1 MHTQQKEVAEKNKRK
16 YIKRIATIW
25 FRGKNAMPKQAKT
38 LNAVEIR
45 KVLDYVATRKH
56 SLRNRA
62 LVMFM
67 FNTGVRVSECANL
80 RYDQV
85 VDADG
90 NVRSEIR
97 LDANQTKTKDARTI
111 FVNEKLQK
119 ELAKYIAVYKPTLN
133 SSKFFYSQK
142 QSSDGFSANTLTQ
155 YFHYLY
161 KRVGIDGAS
170 SHSSRRSYITK
181 LSSLGVGVRVI
192 MGLSGHKQLSS
203 VQCYID
209 CNDDQKR
216 AACEFELLSI

>member
-1 MHTQQKEVAEKNKRK
+1 MLTRQKEVAEKNKRK

-111 FVNEKLQK
+111 FVNEK
-119 ELAKYIAVYKPTLN
+119 
-133 SSKFFYSQK
+133 
-142 QSSDGFSANTLTQ
+142 
-155 YFHYLY
+155 
-161 KRVGIDGAS
+161 
-170 SHSSRRSYITK
+170 
-181 LSSLGVGVRVI
+181 
-192 MGLSGHKQLSS
+192 
-203 VQCYID
+203 
-209 CNDDQKR
+209 
-216 AACEFELLSI
+216 